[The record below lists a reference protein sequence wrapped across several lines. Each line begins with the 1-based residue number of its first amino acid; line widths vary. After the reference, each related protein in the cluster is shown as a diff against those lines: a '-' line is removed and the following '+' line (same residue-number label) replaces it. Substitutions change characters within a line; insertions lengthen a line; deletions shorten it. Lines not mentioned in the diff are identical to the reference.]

1 MKLKILALEPFY
13 GGSHKYF
20 IDSWIKNSIHDF
32 DLITLSDKCW
42 MWRSQHSA
50 VSFAQEVKKMYSEGK
65 RWDVIFCTDMLN
77 LPQFIG
83 LLPCE
88 LRSLPTIIYFH
99 ENQLA
104 YPVRNEQKKN
114 REAIFANFA
123 SALSATE
130 VWFNS
135 AFNRDSFLNN
145 LPAFFNRM
153 PDKINFENEI
163 CEIRNK
169 SKIKPLGISI
179 GKVKAKLSPTKKV
192 KTILWAARWELDK
205 NPRTF
210 FNALKILKKKHCEFR
225 INVIG
230 EVPVTIMPEFLEAEK
245 EFETRIDHW
254 GYMPTREKYLEVLGE
269 SDIFVSTAKHEFFGI
284 TALEASLLGCYP
296 LLPTRLAYPE
306 IWQENNVP
314 IENFFYN
321 GHFKDL
327 ANKLYR
333 LLNKENL
340 FKDTI
345 NPATI
350 AERYNWN
357 HIAIDYDTSCEKIFK
372 TSPAK

>member
-1 MKLKILALEPFY
+1 MKILALEPFY
-13 GGSHKYF
+13 GGSHKQF
-20 IDSWIKNSIHDF
+20 IDSWIEHSSHDF
-32 DLITLSDKCW
+32 DLLTLSDYCW

-50 VSFAQEVKKMYSEGK
+50 VSFSKQIKKMFDEGK
-65 RWDVIFCTDMLN
+65 RWDIIFCTDMLN
-77 LPQFIG
+77 LPQLIG

-88 LRSLPTIIYFH
+88 LRNLPTIIYFH

-123 SALSATE
+123 SALSANQ

-135 AFNRDSFLNN
+135 KFNRDSFLDN

-153 PDKINFENEI
+153 PDKIDFSEDI
-163 CEIRNK
+163 CEIRKK
-169 SKIKPLGISI
+169 SKIMHLGISVEKSKEN
-179 GKVKAKLSPTKKV
+179 KVKKEKI

-230 EVPVTIMPEFLEAEK
+230 EVPVTIMPEFIEAEK
-245 EFETRIDHW
+245 IFETEINHW
-254 GYMPTREKYLEVLGE
+254 GYMSSREKYLEVLAE

-296 LLPTRLAYPE
+296 LLPKRLAYPE
-306 IWQENNVP
+306 IWSNNEEP
-314 IENFFYN
+314 IEEFFYN

-327 ANKLYR
+327 AKKLT
-333 LLNKENL
+333 LLLKKEDL
-340 FKDTI
+340 FEGIPI
-345 NPATI
+345 NPADIAKRYSWESI
-350 AERYNWN
+350 AENN
-357 HIAIDYDTSCEKIFK
+357 DKQISDFIK
-372 TSPAK
+372 